1 MILPLTV
8 SDQWS
13 RIGSYHQ
20 LWNNLEW
27 SIRSRICSHRQSDCR
42 CQPRS
47 YHQLSRWPTPSRRRV
62 RCSISPLASFWKP
75 RWNLSF
81 AWRSNKIQIMMEIF
95 AVSLSS
101 ESAWP
106 TPYYACFSGYLIQI
120 RYLYGSLSRGQGKRT
135 NHKVVTIWVEQW
147 NTFVATINVTTFKF
161 CNNLRKVV
169 IFTTFKRCNIFTIS
183 NEIKCALSV
192 KKSYFNEKND
202 QNFHICLQLGPRGL
216 TAKYP
221 VFFDE
226 LPFRKPVKHYLAD
239 FFLLR
244 GEGWYPLIPLRRIL
258 LKSRYFRSKN
268 SLFAFFIYS

>member
-1 MILPLTV
+1 MIVDV
-8 SDQWS
+8 SHLLIINCQGDPHPRGGESAVQFHPWPAFES
-13 RIGSYHQ
+13 QDGTNRLLGGQ
-20 LWNNLEW
+20 T
-27 SIRSRICSHRQSDCR
+27 RSRLWWKFSLC
-42 CQPRS
+42 
-47 YHQLSRWPTPSRRRV
+47 LSAP
-62 RCSISPLASFWKP
+62 
-75 RWNLSF
+75 
-81 AWRSNKIQIMMEIF
+81 
-95 AVSLSS
+95 LSS

-202 QNFHICLQLGPRGL
+202 QNFHICLRLGPRGL